1 MKSNL
6 KLKSVRIMR
15 KKYIDR
21 KIIMVLSFL
30 CRTKRNR
37 NEVLAL
43 DATRLT
49 MKVLERGL
57 NANKESNLRGLEIFS
72 LCNKIYNRKDI
83 TIGDALKLKEALDL
97 TDSEAIDI
105 FLS

>member
-1 MKSNL
+1 
-6 KLKSVRIMR
+6 MR
-15 KKYIDR
+15 KKCIDR
-21 KIIMVLSFL
+21 KIIMMLSFL

-37 NEVLAL
+37 NEVVAL

-49 MKVLERGL
+49 IKVLEKGL
-57 NANKESNLRGLEIFS
+57 RSNANSGLRGIELFS

-83 TIGDALKLKEALDL
+83 TIGDALKLKEVLEL